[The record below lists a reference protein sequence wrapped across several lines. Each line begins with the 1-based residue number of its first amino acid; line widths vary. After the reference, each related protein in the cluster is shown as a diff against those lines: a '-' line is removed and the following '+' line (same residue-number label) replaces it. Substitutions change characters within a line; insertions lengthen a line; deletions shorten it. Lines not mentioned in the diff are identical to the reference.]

1 MVGAPELE
9 IYGPFAEHE
18 AIRNAFIDAGR
29 AFGMH
34 LIGTHAY
41 FNNPLESGWMPV
53 PVAAIYSGEST
64 ATFRQ
69 WLDASKPLPLYSVE
83 GSFTSDV
90 IEDYYV
96 TPFDLGYDKLIK
108 YDHKFIGATALAKKR
123 GECVPAQGDRGD
135 ERSTVSYGQVM
146 ICSHLP
152 LPKNSPRVNIIIDK

>member
-9 IYGPFAEHE
+9 IYGPFAERE

-41 FNNPLESGWMPV
+41 LNNPLESGWMPV

-108 YDHKFIGATALAKKR
+108 YDHEFIGATALAKNAENASLHK
-123 GECVPAQGDRGD
+123 GTEGTSAPLSA
-135 ERSTVSYGQVM
+135 TVRLRYA
-146 ICSHLP
+146 
-152 LPKNSPRVNIIIDK
+152 SPV